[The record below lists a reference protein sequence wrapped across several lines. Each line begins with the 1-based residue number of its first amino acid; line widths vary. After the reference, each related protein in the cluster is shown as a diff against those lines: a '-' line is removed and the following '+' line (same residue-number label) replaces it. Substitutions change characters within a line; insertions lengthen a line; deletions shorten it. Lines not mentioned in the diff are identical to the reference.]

1 MKNINNKVMVFL
13 TALLMSVSTSAFS
26 FEGFSVGASYSSLDF
41 NTAGTEVAAAA
52 GEDLDSTSTT
62 KTGSDEIPSIFA
74 EYTFAQGTTLGVEYI
89 DGSAEVGSGSRTQTT
104 TGSGDSGTL
113 KVKAEISDPITF
125 YVEPTYMMSD
135 TFGVYVKGGATQVTV
150 DPTEVSDSGGLVTST
165 YKSQDVWGILTGV
178 GAKFYSGNMFAKL
191 EYTETEY
198 EEYAYQATNGS
209 KNAIF
214 ANIDTEETRLSIGYN
229 FQLS

>member
-1 MKNINNKVMVFL
+1 MKTINNKVMVFL

-41 NTAGTEVAAAA
+41 NTAGTEVAAEA

-62 KTGSDEIPSIFA
+62 KTGSGDVPSIFA
-74 EYTFAQGTTLGVEYI
+74 EYTFAQGSTLGIEYI
-89 DGSAEVGSGSRTQTT
+89 DGSTEIGKGSRTQTSSEGGD
-104 TGSGDSGTL
+104 TGTIT
-113 KVKAEISDPITF
+113 VKAEISDPLTF
-125 YVEPTYMMSD
+125 YVEPTMMLSD

-150 DPTEVSDSGGLVTST
+150 DPTEVSDSGGLATST
-165 YKSQDVWGILTGV
+165 YKSKDVWGIMTGV

-198 EEYAYQATNGS
+198 EQYVYQATNGS
-209 KNAIF
+209 KNTIF
-214 ANIDTEETRLSIGYN
+214 ANIDTEETRVSVGYN
-229 FQLS
+229 F